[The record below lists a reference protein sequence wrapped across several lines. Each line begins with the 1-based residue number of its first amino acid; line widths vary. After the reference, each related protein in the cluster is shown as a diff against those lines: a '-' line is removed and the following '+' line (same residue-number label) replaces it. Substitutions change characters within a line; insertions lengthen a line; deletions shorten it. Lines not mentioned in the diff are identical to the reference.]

1 MKEPNPN
8 AADGRN
14 AHGSGL
20 SGPSPICFIT
30 ATILASGEKF
40 TGGCSARTDC
50 VDDELLELMASAG
63 CTGSFLVS
71 RRGAQ
76 RLQHVINKKWRLIEG
91 F

>member
-1 MKEPNPN
+1 MRLTV
-8 AADGRN
+8 ATRTGVDCL
-14 AHGSGL
+14 AHRQSV
-20 SGPSPICFIT
+20 SSP
-30 ATILASGEKF
+30 ATILASGEKS
-40 TGGCSARTDC
+40 TWGCSARTDC